1 MRRKRMQPS
10 RTEPEAE
17 EELGAR
23 SGMRQ
28 PLMGG
33 GPKQATNR
41 TE

>member
-1 MRRKRMQPS
+1 MQPS

-33 GPKQATNR
+33 GAKQATNR